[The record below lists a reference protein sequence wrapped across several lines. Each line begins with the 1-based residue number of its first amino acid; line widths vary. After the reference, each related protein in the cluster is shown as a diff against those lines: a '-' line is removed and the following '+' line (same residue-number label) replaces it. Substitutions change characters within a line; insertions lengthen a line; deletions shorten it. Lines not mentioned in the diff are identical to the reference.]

1 MLPPQWKV
9 GGLDGLAPYLIVKG
23 GERMV
28 VPVGSASGDMGSE
41 TVPEQWKESLVGP
54 AFKDGA
60 SCACL

>member
-1 MLPPQWKV
+1 
-9 GGLDGLAPYLIVKG
+9 
-23 GERMV
+23 MV